1 MHRITPNKTVH
12 QENDPKYRDRSH
24 ESTVTH
30 IPSRLSEA
38 YESRPSRLA
47 PNQKPK
53 PQQREPQNAS
63 RPIQRLDKTPSSRSD
78 RLLAMEQDEF
88 MPLSSSRTPNTV
100 KRASPKKRRPPVEM
114 SDMPGQ
120 PTLFDKLQ
128 GREVK
133 RRGSSNKRA
142 MIQEDSSEDEELP
155 SAKMIKIESDN
166 EDEEEAFLKNTSDQ
180 SPTKRQLFSRP
191 PESSGIENLP
201 FNRLQDNSPSKT
213 STTSSSTSMA
223 SAGSNGKKLSK
234 FRLQFEQLNGQM
246 TTVRVFSTTDVP
258 LSSLIEKARQIETVA
273 KVIRTKKTENVNL
286 EPCFVICVQCGDS
299 LDELPSS
306 EKSKFIRVDPLK

>member
-30 IPSRLSEA
+30 IPTRPSEA

>member
-1 MHRITPNKTVH
+1 M
-12 QENDPKYRDRSH
+12 
-24 ESTVTH
+24 
-30 IPSRLSEA
+30 
-38 YESRPSRLA
+38 A

-63 RPIQRLDKTPSSRSD
+63 RPIQRLDKAPSSRSD

-88 MPLSSSRTPNTV
+88 MPLSSSRTPNSV

-114 SDMPGQ
+114 SEIPGQ

-128 GREVK
+128 GRQPVK
-133 RRGSSNKRA
+133 RRGGSNKRA

-155 SAKMIKIESDN
+155 SAKIIKIESDN
-166 EDEEEAFLKNTSDQ
+166 EDEEEAFLKDTAVK

-191 PESSGIENLP
+191 PDSGIENLP
-201 FNRLQDNSPSKT
+201 FSRLHDNSPSKT
-213 STTSSSTSMA
+213 STTSSTSMT

-234 FRLQFEQLNGQM
+234 FRLQFEQINGQM

-306 EKSKFIRVDPLK
+306 EKSKFYPY